1 MLNLSKKI
9 AFLLFIIIGLNQ
21 FTFGQTIMHNEVKN
35 ENLVYILNNMEVAS
49 KYENPNADLFVTVY
63 YVNYSDGSRETE
75 SCDASTTVYIAVSED
90 GEAPEQHLYKLSKL
104 FDVKFM
110 KWTPTKSGVSFTLS
124 YWDKKLKTK
133 TSKINVSLK
142 SLSVVDQPV
151 TQSSPKH
158 H

>member
-1 MLNLSKKI
+1 MGQI
-9 AFLLFIIIGLNQ
+9 AF
-21 FTFGQTIMHNEVKN
+21 GQVVKSNEVKN
-35 ENLVYILNNMEVAS
+35 ESLVYILNNMEVAS
-49 KYENPNADLFVTVY
+49 KYQSPNADLFVTIY

-75 SCDASTTVYIAVSED
+75 SCDASTIVYIAVSED

-110 KWTPTKSGVSFTLS
+110 KWIPTKSGVSFTLS

-142 SLSVVDQPV
+142 SVSVVDQPI
-151 TQSSPKH
+151 TLSSPKH